1 MRLNLP
7 VIDKEFPF
15 PSGETLVS
23 TTDLKGR
30 ILYCNPP
37 FISVSG
43 YTKEE
48 LLGQPHNLIRHPDMP
63 EEAYRDMWDTIGKGN
78 PWSAPVKNRR
88 KDGSYYWVMA
98 NVTPLMDGDRPG
110 GYMSVRTMPTR
121 DQVQAA
127 ENLYAKMRAEK
138 QAGRLVHVL
147 QAGTLVTNTLGG
159 RLKRALSIGISGQ
172 LMLVAFLIAVLGI
185 AGCIGLTK
193 LLAGN
198 TMMLGEIALA
208 VALGLLGGWQLRRMT
223 ITPLQDLLKFA
234 NRMAAGDL
242 TQKLEVTRNDDIGRL
257 MRALSQ
263 LNVNLQSIVRDA
275 RTEVEHM
282 RDATA
287 EIAAGNQDLSARTE
301 SQASSLEETAASM
314 EEITGTVKLSVD
326 SAQQAAVLAEQTISV
341 AQRSSE
347 AVGQVTD
354 TMHRIS
360 ESSQRIGEIIQV
372 IDSIAFQTN
381 ILALNAAVEAA
392 RAGEQGRG
400 FAVVA
405 AEVRALAQRTTGAA
419 KEIKQLIAASS
430 DRVEDGTRLVAE
442 AGRAMD
448 DILMQVR
455 RVNDLIE
462 GINQATS
469 QQTAGIGQV
478 NAAVAQLDQA
488 TQQNAALV
496 EESAAAAESLRQQA
510 RQLVEAVGAFRLPA
524 DAVAAESIA
533 KAAASSRSAA
543 TACAARASGGGRQKT
558 AAASPAKAEGDWDTF

>member
-15 PSGETLVS
+15 PAGETLVS

-43 YTKEE
+43 FTKEE

-63 EEAYRDMWDTIGKGN
+63 EEAYRDMWDTISKGN

-88 KDGSYYWVMA
+88 KDGTHYWVMA

-121 DQVQAA
+121 EQVDAA

-138 QAGRLVHVL
+138 QAGRMVHTLNAGSLVV
-147 QAGTLVTNTLGG
+147 NTFGG

-172 LMLVAFLIAVLGI
+172 LMLVSVVIAALAI
-185 AGCIGLTK
+185 AGCVLVTQQLTGSWMMFGEIGL
-193 LLAGN
+193 
-198 TMMLGEIALA
+198 AL
-208 VALGLLGGWQLRRMT
+208 VLGLLGGWQLRRMT
-223 ITPLQDLLKFA
+223 IAPLQDLLKFA

-242 TQKLEVTRNDDIGRL
+242 TQKLDVTRNDDIGRL

-275 RTEVEHM
+275 RTEVDHM

-287 EIAAGNQDLSARTE
+287 EIAAGNQDLSSRTE

-314 EEITGTVKLSVD
+314 EQITGTVKLSVD
-326 SAQQAAVLAEQTISV
+326 SAQQAAVLAEQTIAV

-360 ESSQRIGEIIQV
+360 ESSHRIGEIIQV

-419 KEIKQLIAASS
+419 KEIKQLIDESTDKVQAGNRLTEAA
-430 DRVEDGTRLVAE
+430 
-442 AGRAMD
+442 
-448 DILMQVR
+448 
-455 RVNDLIE
+455 
-462 GINQATS
+462 
-469 QQTAGIGQV
+469 QQTMRDALESVRQVGTMISEISSGAREQLAGISQI
-478 NAAVAQLDQA
+478 NEAMAQMDTI

-496 EESAAAAESLRQQA
+496 EEIAASAMQLQGQASTVAETVQ
-510 RQLVEAVGAFRLPA
+510 VFRLGHGDVVMQ
-524 DAVAAESIA
+524 DAVAL
-533 KAAASSRSAA
+533 RR
-543 TACAARASGGGRQKT
+543 AARAS
-558 AAASPAKAEGDWDTF
+558 SGDQDHDD

>member
-15 PSGETLVS
+15 PAGETLVS

-43 YTKEE
+43 FTKEE

-63 EEAYRDMWDTIGKGN
+63 EEAYRDMWDTISKGN

-88 KDGSYYWVMA
+88 KDGTHYWVMA

-121 DQVQAA
+121 EQVDAA

-138 QAGRLVHVL
+138 QAGRMVHTLNAGSLVV
-147 QAGTLVTNTLGG
+147 NTFGG

-172 LMLVAFLIAVLGI
+172 LMLVSFVIAALAI
-185 AGCIGLTK
+185 AGCVLLTQQ
-193 LLAGN
+193 LPGSWM
-198 TMMLGEIALA
+198 TFGEISLALL
-208 VALGLLGGWQLRRMT
+208 LGLLGGWQLRRMT
-223 ITPLQDLLKFA
+223 IAPLQDLLKFA

-287 EIAAGNQDLSARTE
+287 EIAAGNQDLSSRTE
-301 SQASSLEETAASM
+301 SQASSLEETASSM
-314 EEITGTVKLSVD
+314 EQITGAVKLSVD
-326 SAQQAAVLAEQTISV
+326 SAQQAAVLAEQTIGV

-360 ESSQRIGEIIQV
+360 ESSHRISEIIQV

-419 KEIKQLIAASS
+419 KEIKQLIDESTDKVQAGNRLTEAA
-430 DRVEDGTRLVAE
+430 
-442 AGRAMD
+442 
-448 DILMQVR
+448 
-455 RVNDLIE
+455 
-462 GINQATS
+462 
-469 QQTAGIGQV
+469 QQTMRDALESVRQVGTMISEISSGAREQLSGISQV
-478 NAAVAQLDQA
+478 NEAVAQMDTI

-496 EESAAAAESLRQQA
+496 EEIAASAMQLQGQASTVAETVQ
-510 RQLVEAVGAFRLPA
+510 VFRLGHGDVVMQ
-524 DAVAAESIA
+524 DAVAL
-533 KAAASSRSAA
+533 RR
-543 TACAARASGGGRQKT
+543 AARASSGHQ
-558 AAASPAKAEGDWDTF
+558 DHDD

>member
-1 MRLNLP
+1 MRMNLP
-7 VIDKEFPF
+7 VIDQEFPF

-43 YTKEE
+43 YSKEE
-48 LLGQPHNLIRHPDMP
+48 LLGQPHNMIRHPDMP
-63 EEAYRDMWDTIGKGN
+63 EEAYRDMWDTIAKGN

-88 KDGSYYWVMA
+88 KDGTYYWVMA
-98 NVTPLMDGDRPG
+98 NVTPLMDGDKPG

-121 DQVQAA
+121 EQVQAA
-127 ENLYAKMRAEK
+127 EALYARMRSEK
-138 QAGRLVHVL
+138 QAGHLVHTL
-147 QAGTLVTNTLGG
+147 NAGALVVNTIGS
-159 RLKRALSIGISGQ
+159 RLKRLFSFGIEGRLVMVAALISALSIALCAVVEEALTGRWLWLANI
-172 LMLVAFLIAVLGI
+172 AIAVSVGL
-185 AGCIGLTK
+185 IG
-193 LLAGN
+193 G
-198 TMMLGEIALA
+198 M
-208 VALGLLGGWQLRRMT
+208 VLRRMT
-223 ITPLQDLLKFA
+223 LTPLQDLLALA

-242 TQKLEVTRNDDIGRL
+242 TQKMEVTRTDLIGRL
-257 MRALSQ
+257 GRALSQ

-287 EIAAGNQDLSARTE
+287 EIAAGNQDLSSRTE

-314 EEITGTVKLSVD
+314 EQITGTVKLSVD
-326 SAQQAAVLAEQTISV
+326 SAQQASVLADQATQV

-347 AVGQVTD
+347 AVSQVTE

-360 ESSQRIGEIIQV
+360 ESSNRIGEIIQV

-405 AEVRALAQRTTGAA
+405 SEVRALAQRTAGAA
-419 KEIKQLIAASS
+419 KEVKQLIEESTQKVAAGNRLTEGAQKTMMDALQSVRQVSTMISEISS
-430 DRVEDGTRLVAE
+430 GAREQL
-442 AGRAMD
+442 
-448 DILMQVR
+448 
-455 RVNDLIE
+455 
-462 GINQATS
+462 
-469 QQTAGIGQV
+469 AGISQI
-478 NAAVAQLDQA
+478 NEAMAQMDTI

-496 EESAAAAESLRQQA
+496 EEIAASAMQLQGQA
-510 RQLVEAVGAFRLPA
+510 STVSETVQVFRLGYGDVA
-524 DAVAAESIA
+524 MQDAVALRRANKSDG
-533 KAAASSRSAA
+533 SRDEDA
-543 TACAARASGGGRQKT
+543 
-558 AAASPAKAEGDWDTF
+558 

>member
-7 VIDKEFPF
+7 AVDKEFPF
-15 PSGETLVS
+15 PAGETLVS

-43 YTKEE
+43 FAKEE

-88 KDGSYYWVMA
+88 KDGTYYWVMA

-121 DQVQAA
+121 EQVQAA
-127 ENLYAKMRAEK
+127 EALYARMRAEK
-138 QAGRLVHVL
+138 QSGQLVHTL
-147 QAGTLVTNTLGG
+147 SAGTLVVNTLAG
-159 RLKRALSIGISGQ
+159 RIKRALTI
-172 LMLVAFLIAVLGI
+172 GI
-185 AGCIGLTK
+185 AGQLSLMAILIAALGIGGCT
-193 LLAGN
+193 LLAQLLPAN
-198 TMMLGEIALA
+198 WTMAGEILLAL
-208 VALGLLGGWQLRRMT
+208 VLGVLGGWQLRHMT
-223 ITPLQDLLKFA
+223 LGPLRDILKFA

-242 TQKLEVTRNDDIGRL
+242 TQKLEVTRTDDIGRV

-287 EIAAGNQDLSARTE
+287 EIAAGNQDLSSRTE

-314 EEITGTVKLSVD
+314 EQITGTVKLSVD
-326 SAQQAAVLAEQTISV
+326 SAQQAAVLAEQTIGV

-419 KEIKQLIAASS
+419 KEIKQLIDESAEKVQAGNRLTEAA
-430 DRVEDGTRLVAE
+430 
-442 AGRAMD
+442 
-448 DILMQVR
+448 
-455 RVNDLIE
+455 
-462 GINQATS
+462 
-469 QQTAGIGQV
+469 QQTMRDALESVRQVGTMISEISSGAREQLSGISQI
-478 NAAVAQLDQA
+478 NEAMAQMDNI

-496 EESAAAAESLRQQA
+496 EEIAASAMQLQGQASTVAETVQVFRLGHGDAVMQDAVALRRAARAAAADVDQ
-510 RQLVEAVGAFRLPA
+510 
-524 DAVAAESIA
+524 D
-533 KAAASSRSAA
+533 
-543 TACAARASGGGRQKT
+543 
-558 AAASPAKAEGDWDTF
+558 D

>member
-15 PSGETLVS
+15 PAGETLVS

-43 YTKEE
+43 FTKEE

-63 EEAYRDMWDTIGKGN
+63 EEAYRDMWDTISKGN

-88 KDGSYYWVMA
+88 KDGTHYWVMA

-121 DQVQAA
+121 EQVDAA

-138 QAGRLVHVL
+138 QAGRMVHTLSAGSLVV
-147 QAGTLVTNTLGG
+147 NTLGG

-172 LMLVAFLIAVLGI
+172 LMLVSVVIAALAI
-185 AGCIGLTK
+185 AGCVLVTQQLAGSWMTFGEIGL
-193 LLAGN
+193 
-198 TMMLGEIALA
+198 AL
-208 VALGLLGGWQLRRMT
+208 VLGLLGGWQLRRMT
-223 ITPLQDLLKFA
+223 IAPLQDLLKFA

-242 TQKLEVTRNDDIGRL
+242 TQKLDVTRNDDIGRL

-287 EIAAGNQDLSARTE
+287 EIAAGNQDLSSRTE
-301 SQASSLEETAASM
+301 SQASSLEDTAASM
-314 EEITGTVKLSVD
+314 EQITGTVKLSVD
-326 SAQQAAVLAEQTISV
+326 SAQQAAVLAEQTIAV

-360 ESSQRIGEIIQV
+360 ESSHRIGEIIQV

-419 KEIKQLIAASS
+419 KEIKQLIDESTDKVQAGNRLTEAA
-430 DRVEDGTRLVAE
+430 
-442 AGRAMD
+442 
-448 DILMQVR
+448 
-455 RVNDLIE
+455 
-462 GINQATS
+462 
-469 QQTAGIGQV
+469 QQTMRDALESVRQVGTMISEISSGAREQLSGISQI
-478 NAAVAQLDQA
+478 NEAMAQMDNI

-496 EESAAAAESLRQQA
+496 EEIAASAMQLQGQASTVAETVQ
-510 RQLVEAVGAFRLPA
+510 VFRLGHGDVA
-524 DAVAAESIA
+524 MQDAVALRRAA
-533 KAAASSRSAA
+533 KAA
-543 TACAARASGGGRQKT
+543 GGDQ
-558 AAASPAKAEGDWDTF
+558 DHDD